1 MILLRLSPIICSRD
15 IFGLSRD
22 LEFVSRDLEG
32 ISGGRGLIWRGDCV
46 WWFLWF
52 DWLKPLKNMFYFKA
66 SGPAKFYRSRS
77 ASQYSSPLRYIRY
90 PQSSFETFA
99 CSIQTSSSG
108 FHRARV
114 IPLNN
119 KLSVNSE
126 TVAVRGFL
134 NLPEKAGNNVS
145 MSWLVWMRMMKET
158 TLSKLGDRGMNWS
171 VILSRNWKCRNTIT
185 ERSNEVEKV
194 KWGHKGHF
202 KLTLNLSIQDV
213 LDMIG
218 VVSGMNNERN
228 GVCARL
234 KIFLRTLSWTKCCS
248 VMCDNDL
255 LSGQSPS
262 FQLLRLPLQ

>member
-119 KLSVNSE
+119 LLSVWDRCGPWISD
-126 TVAVRGFL
+126 
-134 NLPEKAGNNVS
+134 
-145 MSWLVWMRMMKET
+145 
-158 TLSKLGDRGMNWS
+158 LGDVSDFLTRK
-171 VILSRNWKCRNTIT
+171 SRKQCQYELVGLNANDERNHTQQTRRPWDELKCHF
-185 ERSNEVEKV
+185 VEK
-194 KWGHKGHF
+194 
-202 KLTLNLSIQDV
+202 LE
-213 LDMIG
+213 M
-218 VVSGMNNERN
+218 
-228 GVCARL
+228 
-234 KIFLRTLSWTKCCS
+234 
-248 VMCDNDL
+248 
-255 LSGQSPS
+255 
-262 FQLLRLPLQ
+262 

>member
-1 MILLRLSPIICSRD
+1 M
-15 IFGLSRD
+15 
-22 LEFVSRDLEG
+22 SRDLEG

-119 KLSVNSE
+119 LLSVNSK

-134 NLPEKAGNNVS
+134 IWGTFPIWITYQKKQETMSVWAGWSECEWWKKPHSANSATVGWIEVSFCREIGNVEIRS
-145 MSWLVWMRMMKET
+145 LKGQIR
-158 TLSKLGDRGMNWS
+158 SK
-171 VILSRNWKCRNTIT
+171 
-185 ERSNEVEKV
+185 RSNEVIKV
-194 KWGHKGHF
+194 IS
-202 KLTLNLSIQDV
+202 NL
-213 LDMIG
+213 
-218 VVSGMNNERN
+218 R
-228 GVCARL
+228 
-234 KIFLRTLSWTKCCS
+234 
-248 VMCDNDL
+248 
-255 LSGQSPS
+255 
-262 FQLLRLPLQ
+262 

>member
-66 SGPAKFYRSRS
+66 SGPAIFYRSRS

-119 KLSVNSE
+119 
-126 TVAVRGFL
+126 G
-134 NLPEKAGNNVS
+134 
-145 MSWLVWMRMMKET
+145 
-158 TLSKLGDRGMNWS
+158 LSKNSGGTWIPDPGDVRITYQKKQETMSVWAGWS
-171 VILSRNWKCRNTIT
+171 ECEWWKKPHSANSATVGWIEVSFCREIGNVEIRSLKGQI
-185 ERSNEVEKV
+185 RSNGVKKV
-194 KWGHKGHF
+194 IS
-202 KLTLNLSIQDV
+202 NL
-213 LDMIG
+213 
-218 VVSGMNNERN
+218 R
-228 GVCARL
+228 
-234 KIFLRTLSWTKCCS
+234 
-248 VMCDNDL
+248 
-255 LSGQSPS
+255 
-262 FQLLRLPLQ
+262 

>member
-52 DWLKPLKNMFYFKA
+52 DWLKPLKKSFILIENCYWI
-66 SGPAKFYRSRS
+66 FYRSRS

-114 IPLNN
+114 IPL
-119 KLSVNSE
+119 KIWFKTLIREQKIKKSVKSYVWNIDEMEYPFFHSRANSDQGGQRSMDPRFVRHLRFFTNQKKHE
-126 TVAVRGFL
+126 TMSVW
-134 NLPEKAGNNVS
+134 AGWSECEWWKKPHSANSATVGWIEVSFCREIGNVEIRS
-145 MSWLVWMRMMKET
+145 LKGQMR
-158 TLSKLGDRGMNWS
+158 SK
-171 VILSRNWKCRNTIT
+171 
-185 ERSNEVEKV
+185 
-194 KWGHKGHF
+194 
-202 KLTLNLSIQDV
+202 
-213 LDMIG
+213 
-218 VVSGMNNERN
+218 
-228 GVCARL
+228 
-234 KIFLRTLSWTKCCS
+234 
-248 VMCDNDL
+248 
-255 LSGQSPS
+255 
-262 FQLLRLPLQ
+262 